1 MKKKFNNLFTLLFSA
16 LLVINMIPGNVFA
29 DEEDQLPAE
38 VPVEVAQED
47 VQAEASE
54 PVIVIEEVKEET
66 PAEEIKE
73 EVKEEVSAPVE
84 EKKEETKEE
93 ISEVRTEEKKEEV
106 KEESAAPVEEKKEE
120 AAAPVEVLPE
130 VKAEIKEEQKEVV
143 LPAEATAMMNEVK
156 EAVEVPAEVV
166 EEAPVKQEKI
176 KITVNFVDIM
186 NTNGTTKTGS
196 ASSTL
201 SEKVSSWRILAAKF
215 KNQIPYTDVSVQ
227 GTKYHFTGEWAYEDG
242 SIVSI
247 PMEFK
252 YADYNVDTT
261 VNVHPVYEITEA
273 ARLNFYKIDN
283 ISYGS
288 GSWANTSGSFTTY
301 TNTLKAPSAK
311 AHYQFLYWQDAET
324 GKIYNAGDKYSINA
338 SEIGENN
345 TKDVRLYAI
354 WQPSVTL
361 RYHDA
366 DGNTTESK
374 ETFESLSV
382 YAKSA
387 PTMSGCTFKGW
398 SLTPNGAVLEN
409 GTSYTVPSITHEK
422 VDQMIID
429 LYPVYSTSYE
439 VEHYIE
445 DLDGSFTLKDS
456 ESFEDVA
463 LNSKVD
469 AEVRSYEG
477 FSFADGDTN
486 GTVKAGLV
494 MKLYYSRNSYKVSYE
509 YENAPEN
516 APAVPETKEYR
527 FGSDVKAAEV
537 KETEGYTFS
546 GWDKAEFTMPAEDV
560 VIKGSYEINRYSVR
574 FLNDDGSLLELDEE
588 VTYGTMASYDG
599 ITPEKKSDGIYTYT
613 FEGWSE
619 ELREVKED
627 QVYTA
632 GYKAELIPVVTE
644 KITDDG
650 EPQAPSSPVNIDVP
664 EDPEIEI
671 AETLSP
677 VNRPAETAP
686 AAAEEIEIA
695 EENAPLAGPETI
707 AEEQQVI
714 ADVTIEEEAVPQA
727 QYKTWALY
735 NLIAMIITVL
745 TGLFMSLSFFRN
757 DKEEQEEKQGEEQE
771 ENTERS
777 YSKFLGLI
785 PMIASVVAFILTED
799 MRNLMVLKDRFTI
812 PMIVIALFELVLA
825 FITRNRKYEEEKE
838 EEEELLIEA

>member
-38 VPVEVAQED
+38 VPVEAAQED

-73 EVKEEVSAPVE
+73 EVKEEAPAPVE

-106 KEESAAPVEEKKEE
+106 KAANS
-120 AAAPVEVLPE
+120 
-130 VKAEIKEEQKEVV
+130 EEQKEAV
-143 LPAEATAMMNEVK
+143 LSAEAPAMMNEVK

-166 EEAPVKQEKI
+166 EESPVKQEKI

-324 GKIYNAGDKYSINA
+324 GKIYNAGDKYSIKA
-338 SEIGENN
+338 SEIGDNN

-354 WQPSVTL
+354 WQPSLTL

-366 DGNTTESK
+366 NGNTTESK

-382 YAKSA
+382 YAQSA
-387 PTMSGCTFKGW
+387 ATMSGCTFKGW

-409 GTSYTVPSITHEK
+409 GTSYTAPSITHEK
-422 VDQMIID
+422 VDQMIIN

-456 ESFEDVA
+456 ESFEDVT

-588 VTYGTMASYDG
+588 VAYGTMASYDG

-757 DKEEQEEKQGEEQE
+757 DKEEQEE
-771 ENTERS
+771 NTERR

>member
-38 VPVEVAQED
+38 VPVEAAQED

-73 EVKEEVSAPVE
+73 EVKEEAPAPVE

-106 KEESAAPVEEKKEE
+106 KAANS
-120 AAAPVEVLPE
+120 
-130 VKAEIKEEQKEVV
+130 EEQKEAV
-143 LPAEATAMMNEVK
+143 LSAEAPAMMNEVK

-166 EEAPVKQEKI
+166 EESPVKQEKI

-324 GKIYNAGDKYSINA
+324 GKIYNAGDKYSIKA
-338 SEIGENN
+338 SEIGDNN

-354 WQPSVTL
+354 WQPSLTL

-366 DGNTTESK
+366 NGNTTESK

-382 YAKSA
+382 YAQSA
-387 PTMSGCTFKGW
+387 ATMSGCTFKGW

-409 GTSYTVPSITHEK
+409 GTSYTAPSITHEK
-422 VDQMIID
+422 VDQMIIN

-588 VTYGTMASYDG
+588 VAYGTMASYDG

-757 DKEEQEEKQGEEQE
+757 DKEEQEE
-771 ENTERS
+771 NTERR

>member
-1 MKKKFNNLFTLLFSA
+1 MKKIFNNLFTLLFSA

-29 DEEDQLPAE
+29 DEEDNQLPAE

-66 PAEEIKE
+66 PAPVEQQKE
-73 EVKEEVSAPVE
+73 EVKEETPTPV
-84 EKKEETKEE
+84 
-93 ISEVRTEEKKEEV
+93 EEKKEEV
-106 KEESAAPVEEKKEE
+106 KEETADTLTEEKKAEVKEEAPALAEEKKEE
-120 AAAPVEVLPE
+120 TVLPIEAQLKEE
-130 VKAEIKEEQKEVV
+130 VKAEQ
-143 LPAEATAMMNEVK
+143 K
-156 EAVEVPAEVV
+156 EAVQEALAMTEIAKEVIEAPIEVV

-201 SEKVSSWRILAAKF
+201 SEKVPSWRILAAKF
-215 KNQIPYTDVSVQ
+215 KNQIPYPNVSVQ
-227 GTKYHFTGEWAYEDG
+227 GIKYHFTGEWAYEDG

-252 YADYNVDTT
+252 YADYDVDTT
-261 VNVHPVYEITEA
+261 VNIHPVYEITMP

-288 GSWANTSGSFTTY
+288 GSWANTDGAFTTY
-301 TNTLKAPSAK
+301 NNTLKTPDPQP
-311 AHYQFLYWQDAET
+311 HYQFLYWQDAET
-324 GKIYNAGDKYSINA
+324 GKIYHAGDKYSIKA
-338 SEIGENN
+338 SDIGDNN
-345 TKDVRLYAI
+345 TKDVQLYAM

-361 RYHDA
+361 RYHDVN
-366 DGNTTESK
+366 GNTTETK
-374 ETFESLSV
+374 ESFESLSV
-382 YAKSA
+382 YGRSA
-387 PTMSGCTFKGW
+387 PEMSGCTFKGW
-398 SLTPNGAVLEN
+398 SLTANGAVLGNE
-409 GTSYTVPSITHEK
+409 TSYTAPSITCAK

-445 DLDGSFTLKDS
+445 ELDGSFTMKDS
-456 ESFEDVA
+456 ERFEDVT
-463 LNSKVD
+463 LNTNIN

-477 FSFADGDTN
+477 FSFADGDTD
-486 GTVKAGLV
+486 GIAKAGLV
-494 MKLYYSRNSYKVSYE
+494 MKLYYSRNSYKVTYE

-588 VTYGTMASYDG
+588 VAYGTMASYDG

-677 VNRPAETAP
+677 VSRPAETAP

-727 QYKTWALY
+727 QFKTWALY

-757 DKEEQEEKQGEEQE
+757 DKEEQEEEQGEEQE
-771 ENTERS
+771 ENTERR

>member
-73 EVKEEVSAPVE
+73 EVKEEAPAPVE

-106 KEESAAPVEEKKEE
+106 KAANS
-120 AAAPVEVLPE
+120 
-130 VKAEIKEEQKEVV
+130 EEQKEAV
-143 LPAEATAMMNEVK
+143 LSAEAPAMMNEVK

-166 EEAPVKQEKI
+166 EESPVKQEKI
-176 KITVNFVDIM
+176 KIMVNFVDIM

-324 GKIYNAGDKYSINA
+324 GKIYNAGDKYSIKA
-338 SEIGENN
+338 SEIGDNN

-354 WQPSVTL
+354 WQPSLTL

-366 DGNTTESK
+366 NGNTTESK

-382 YAKSA
+382 YAQSA
-387 PTMSGCTFKGW
+387 ATMSGCTFKGW

-409 GTSYTVPSITHEK
+409 GTSYTAPSITHEK
-422 VDQMIID
+422 VDQMIIN

-588 VTYGTMASYDG
+588 VAYGTMASYDG

-757 DKEEQEEKQGEEQE
+757 DKEEQEE
-771 ENTERS
+771 NTERR

>member
-38 VPVEVAQED
+38 VPVEAAQED

-73 EVKEEVSAPVE
+73 EVKEEAPAPVE

-106 KEESAAPVEEKKEE
+106 KAANS
-120 AAAPVEVLPE
+120 
-130 VKAEIKEEQKEVV
+130 EEQKEAV
-143 LPAEATAMMNEVK
+143 LSAEAPAMMNEVK

-166 EEAPVKQEKI
+166 EESPVKQEKI
-176 KITVNFVDIM
+176 KIMVNFVDIM

-324 GKIYNAGDKYSINA
+324 GKIYNAGDKYSIKA
-338 SEIGENN
+338 SEIGDNN

-354 WQPSVTL
+354 WQPSLTL

-366 DGNTTESK
+366 NGNTTESK

-382 YAKSA
+382 YAQSA
-387 PTMSGCTFKGW
+387 ATMSGCTFKGW

-409 GTSYTVPSITHEK
+409 GTSYTAPSITHEK
-422 VDQMIID
+422 VDQMIIN

-588 VTYGTMASYDG
+588 VAYGTMASYDG

-757 DKEEQEEKQGEEQE
+757 DKEEQEE
-771 ENTERS
+771 NTERR